1 MSVIEIFW
9 TVCTVSKAD
18 KLPFTSGV
26 PASEA
31 LSVLRAMASRLELG
45 SSLNCRALV
54 GNPGVGDHSQL
65 DLPNFPDLSFH
76 FNDLSSLGSTLPVW
90 SNMDTSVAGRN
101 VVPNATPNVVPIPT
115 NDATGHRAP
124 AAPTSAKKASAPAN
138 TAAQPAANN
147 PCFPNQ
153 YKHMAMEKGKFGWEQ
168 EKHVN
173 KRQAALEQLID
184 KELAAEKWLVEGR
197 LVTEAAALMRA
208 INGVSSSNSR
218 KRKNISTIDSANKRS
233 VHQLADDVSQRANL
247 IDPPSIRHSV
257 NLSEFSLDHHQSRTS
272 EDKTRQKIQTYLN
285 LTRESNR
292 TCSIGS
298 PYLLQITIVTYSFYV
313 LKEKTSNDYIQCNF
327 LI

>member
-1 MSVIEIFW
+1 
-9 TVCTVSKAD
+9 
-18 KLPFTSGV
+18 
-26 PASEA
+26 
-31 LSVLRAMASRLELG
+31 MASRLELG
-45 SSLNCRALV
+45 SLLNCRALV

-65 DLPNFPDLSFH
+65 DLPNLPDLSFH

-208 INGVSSSNSR
+208 INGVSS
-218 KRKNISTIDSANKRS
+218 
-233 VHQLADDVSQRANL
+233 
-247 IDPPSIRHSV
+247 
-257 NLSEFSLDHHQSRTS
+257 
-272 EDKTRQKIQTYLN
+272 QKPL
-285 LTRESNR
+285 
-292 TCSIGS
+292 
-298 PYLLQITIVTYSFYV
+298 F
-313 LKEKTSNDYIQCNF
+313 
-327 LI
+327 